1 MSIDLSGVL
10 TGAHIPYEGKV
21 PVTLTE
27 IDLSSGK
34 YPVLEADDLDLSVTY
49 ADEGKAE
56 ISGKGRV
63 VVEIPCDRCLDP
75 VPWEFD
81 LDFRRQAAAAGPEDT
96 AGPEGE
102 PEGTEDTEETEELD
116 GYMLDVDELVRSE
129 IVIGWPTKILC
140 REDCKGIC
148 SVCGQNLNHGTC
160 TCQDTGLDPRMSAI
174 RDVFE
179 NFKEV

>member
-1 MSIDLSGVL
+1 MSIDLSGVFQEP
-10 TGAHIPYEGKV
+10 HIPYEGKV

-27 IDLSSGK
+27 IVLSSRT
-34 YPVLEADDLDLSVTY
+34 YPVLKASDLDLSVTY
-49 ADEGKAE
+49 VKKDTVE
-56 ISGKGRV
+56 IHGICRV

-81 LDFRRQAAAAGPEDT
+81 LDFTRRAVESGGEDVEQ
-96 AGPEGE
+96 P
-102 PEGTEDTEETEELD
+102 EDTEETIDYELD

-129 IVIGWPTKILC
+129 IVIGWPAKILC

-160 TCQDTGLDPRMSAI
+160 NCQDTGLDPRMSAI

>member
-10 TGAHIPYEGKV
+10 TGAHVPFEGKV

-27 IDLSSGK
+27 ILQDSET
-34 YPVLEADDLDLSVTY
+34 YPVLEADDLDLSVAY
-49 ADEGKAE
+49 VDEG
-56 ISGKGRV
+56 IVDIRGKGRV

-81 LDFRRQAAAAGPEDT
+81 LDFKIRAAAAGPEDESW
-96 AGPEGE
+96 PEQAD
-102 PEGTEDTEETEELD
+102 DTEETEELEELD
-116 GYMLDVDELVRSE
+116 GSMLDVDALIRSE
-129 IVIGWPTKILC
+129 IVIGWPAKILC
-140 REDCKGIC
+140 REDCRGIC

-174 RDVFE
+174 RDVFK

>member
-1 MSIDLSGVL
+1 MSIDLSDVL

-27 IDLSSGK
+27 IDLGSGK
-34 YPVLEADDLDLSVTY
+34 YQVLEADDLDLSVTY
-49 ADEGKAE
+49 VEEGKAE

-81 LDFRRQAAAAGPEDT
+81 LDFRMPAEAASPEDT
-96 AGPEGE
+96 AWPEDTQ
-102 PEGTEDTEETEELD
+102 GTEDTEETVELD
-116 GYMLDVDELVRSE
+116 GCMLDVDELVRSE
-129 IVIGWPTKILC
+129 IVTGWPTKILC